1 MQTIIN
7 ELYKTNLKFRTTH
20 SGVIEILNQHFIPIA
35 AIFPILDEPNNI
47 TLDSKNNEITL
58 QLHNKTLNIKDGQI
72 IENLTNKHK
81 LQDYLIAKGEI
92 EGEIND

>member
-7 ELYKTNLKFRTTH
+7 ELYKTNLKFRTTNNT
-20 SGVIEILNQHFIPIA
+20 IELLNDRFVPIA
-35 AIFPILDEPNNI
+35 TIRPVIDKTSKI
-47 TLDSKNNEITL
+47 TLDNKNNEITL

-72 IENLTNKHK
+72 IEHLTNNHK